1 MNSGHQPIWNN
12 KFIYMVHLVGYFHS
26 RITMHGFMNVI
37 SYKYLRLWPM
47 ARMQNLSH
55 YGDEQ
60 Q

>member
-1 MNSGHQPIWNN
+1 
-12 KFIYMVHLVGYFHS
+12 MVHLVGYFHS